1 VKKDLR
7 KGEKAEPN
15 RLERIGQLGNDPLD
29 REIKGN
35 CQKKRKKRNKRKL
48 SYSKQERRDMYIQF
62 L

>member
-1 VKKDLR
+1 VKKYLR
-7 KGEKAEPN
+7 KGEKAEPK

-35 CQKKRKKRNKRKL
+35 CEEKKKRNKRKL

>member
-35 CQKKRKKRNKRKL
+35 CQKKKERNKRKL
-48 SYSKQERRDMYIQF
+48 TYSKQER
-62 L
+62 